1 MPRQG
6 QQFAMPTT
14 KRNAD
19 LFSTQ
24 ATRDNAAQEKII
36 GLPPNEI
43 DAFPD
48 HPYQV
53 RDDDA
58 MQALVESVRAN
69 GVLTPAILRQTDDGH
84 YELVSGHRRKRA
96 CELAGIDLPIIVRN
110 MTRDEAIVHMVESNF
125 QRETVLPSEKAFAY
139 KMRLDAMSRQG
150 KRNDLTST
158 PVVSKSRTNEEVGKS
173 AGESREQVRRYIR
186 LTALIPPLLQL
197 VDEGKIAFRPAVE
210 LSYLRKEEQAALH
223 EAIEAETA
231 TPSLAQA
238 IKLKKFSQEDKL
250 SAEVIQS
257 IMQEQKP
264 NQVEQLKLP
273 KERIAKYFTPGTSA
287 KEMEEAIFKGLELW
301 KKRERQRAAR

>member
-1 MPRQG
+1 MPREG

-36 GLPPNEI
+36 TLPPQEI
-43 DAFPD
+43 DSFPD

-58 MQALVESVRAN
+58 MQALVASVRAN
-69 GVLTPAILRQTDDGH
+69 GVLTPAIVRHTDDGH

-96 CELAGIDLPIIVRN
+96 CELAGVDLPVIIRN
-110 MTRDEAIVHMVESNF
+110 MTRDEAIVHMVETNF
-125 QRETVLPSEKAFAY
+125 QRETVLASEKAFAY

-150 KRNDLTST
+150 QRTDLTSA
-158 PVVSKSRTNEEVGKS
+158 PVAQKLTSRQIIAEK
-173 AGESREQVRRYIR
+173 AGESQDQVRRYIR

-197 VDEGKIAFRPAVE
+197 VDDGKIAFRPAVE

-238 IKLKKFSQEDKL
+238 IKIKSSRRRTSSARRSFSPSCKSKSLIKL
-250 SAEVIQS
+250 SS
-257 IMQEQKP
+257 
-264 NQVEQLKLP
+264 
-273 KERIAKYFTPGTSA
+273 
-287 KEMEEAIFKGLELW
+287 
-301 KKRERQRAAR
+301 

>member
-6 QQFAMPTT
+6 QQFAVPTT
-14 KRNAD
+14 KQNAD

-36 GLPPNEI
+36 TLPPGEI

-69 GVLTPAILRQTDDGH
+69 GVLTPAIVRQTDDGH

-96 CELAGIDLPIIVRN
+96 CELVGVDLPVIIRN

-139 KMRLDAMSRQG
+139 KMRLGAMTRQG
-150 KRNDLTST
+150 QRTSR
-158 PVVSKSRTNEEVGKS
+158 PVGTKSRSDEILAEKS
-173 AGESREQVRRYIR
+173 DDSARQIHRYIR

-197 VDEGKIAFRPAVE
+197 VDDGTIAFRPAVE

-238 IKLKKFSQEDKL
+238 IKMKKFSQEDKL

-264 NQVEQLKLP
+264 NQVEQLMKQQGAYHVLYQ
-273 KERIAKYFTPGTSA
+273 KQLQGTA
-287 KEMEEAIFKGLELW
+287 V
-301 KKRERQRAAR
+301 